1 MITNNRVIT
10 GEENTRLDHYLVEQ
24 LPEVTRTLIQKM
36 IKQEF
41 VTVNGKLEKANY
53 RLQVGDT
60 VIAKPM
66 DIEPEIDSII
76 PEDIALN
83 ILFED
88 DDIIIINKQAG
99 LVVHPG
105 KGNYTGTLVHGLK
118 HHCENLSTLNEAL
131 RPGIV
136 HRLDQETS
144 GIMVVAKTNNAH
156 SNIAAQFQDRTVEKT
171 YMGISWGIW
180 KEKEGCI
187 DVSLKR
193 NRKNPTTFCVDESG
207 RKAVTYFKV
216 LQDFRYM
223 SVVEFYPKTGRT
235 HQIRIHAMHMNH
247 SIVHDE
253 KYNGGVNRT
262 KGFLPE
268 VQRDIKLLLKK
279 MNRHALHAKQLS
291 FNHPISGE
299 RVNFT
304 AELPQDMQTM
314 IEHMQTHYG

>member
-10 GEENTRLDHYLVEQ
+10 GEENMRLDHYLVKQ
-24 LPEVTRTLIQKM
+24 LPEVTRTQIQKM

-60 VIAKPM
+60 VVAKPM

-76 PEDIALN
+76 PEDIPLN

-247 SIVHDE
+247 PIVHDE

-279 MNRHALHAKQLS
+279 MNRHGLHAKQLS

>member
-1 MITNNRVIT
+1 VIT
-10 GEENTRLDHYLVEQ
+10 GEENMRLDHYLVKQ
-24 LPEVTRTLIQKM
+24 LPEVTRTQIQKM

>member
-1 MITNNRVIT
+1 VIT
-10 GEENTRLDHYLVEQ
+10 GEENMRLDHYLVKQ
-24 LPEVTRTLIQKM
+24 LPEVTRTQIQKM

-76 PEDIALN
+76 PEDIPLN

-279 MNRHALHAKQLS
+279 MNRHGLHAKQLS

>member
-76 PEDIALN
+76 PEDIPLN

>member
-1 MITNNRVIT
+1 VIT
-10 GEENTRLDHYLVEQ
+10 GEENMRLDHYLVKQ
-24 LPEVTRTLIQKM
+24 LPEVTRTQIQKM

-76 PEDIALN
+76 PEDIPLN

-171 YMGISWGIW
+171 YIGISWGVW

>member
-1 MITNNRVIT
+1 VIT
-10 GEENTRLDHYLVEQ
+10 GEENMRLDHYLVKQ
-24 LPEVTRTLIQKM
+24 LPEVTRTQIQKM

-76 PEDIALN
+76 PEDIPLN

-235 HQIRIHAMHMNH
+235 HQIRIHAMHMNNP
-247 SIVHDE
+247 IVHDE

>member
-1 MITNNRVIT
+1 MITNDRVIT
-10 GEENTRLDHYLVEQ
+10 GEENTRLDHYLVKQ
-24 LPEVTRTLIQKM
+24 LPEVTRTQIQKM

-76 PEDIALN
+76 PEDIPLN

-247 SIVHDE
+247 PIVHDE

-279 MNRHALHAKQLS
+279 MNRHGLHAKQLS

>member
-1 MITNNRVIT
+1 VIT
-10 GEENTRLDHYLVEQ
+10 GEENTRLDHYLVKQ
-24 LPEVTRTLIQKM
+24 LPDVTRTQIQKM

-76 PEDIALN
+76 PEDIPLN

>member
-10 GEENTRLDHYLVEQ
+10 GEENMRLDHYLVEQ

-76 PEDIALN
+76 PEDIPLN

>member
-1 MITNNRVIT
+1 MITNDRVIT
-10 GEENTRLDHYLVEQ
+10 GEENTRLDHYLVKQ
-24 LPEVTRTLIQKM
+24 LPEVTRTQIQKM

-76 PEDIALN
+76 PEDIPLN

-279 MNRHALHAKQLS
+279 MNRHGLHAKQLS

>member
-1 MITNNRVIT
+1 MIT
-10 GEENTRLDHYLVEQ
+10 GEENMRLDHYLVEQ
-24 LPEVTRTLIQKM
+24 LPDVSRTHIQKM
-36 IKQEF
+36 IKQENI
-41 VTVNGKLEKANY
+41 TVNGKLEKANY
-53 RLQVGDT
+53 RLQVGDL
-60 VIAKPM
+60 VIAKPLE
-66 DIEPEIDSII
+66 IEPEIDSII
-76 PEDIALN
+76 PEDISLN

-88 DDIIIINKQAG
+88 EDIIIINKQAG
-99 LVVHPG
+99 VVVHPG

-118 HHCENLSTLNEAL
+118 HHCKKLSTLNDVL

-144 GIMVVAKTNNAH
+144 GVMVVAKTNNAH

-171 YMGISWGIW
+171 YVGISWGRWID
-180 KEKEGCI
+180 KEGCI

-193 NRKNPTTFCVDESG
+193 NRKNPMTFCVDESG
-207 RKAVTYFKV
+207 RNAVTHFKV
-216 LQDFRYM
+216 LQEFRYM

-247 SIVHDE
+247 PIVHDE

-268 VQRDIKLLLKK
+268 VQRDIKLLVKK
-279 MNRHALHAKQLS
+279 LGRHALHAKQLS
-291 FNHPISGE
+291 FNHPVSGE

-314 IEHMQTHYG
+314 IDHMQTHYG

>member
-1 MITNNRVIT
+1 VIT
-10 GEENTRLDHYLVEQ
+10 GEENTRLDHYLVKQ
-24 LPEVTRTLIQKM
+24 LPEVTRTQIQKM

-76 PEDIALN
+76 PEDIPLN

-279 MNRHALHAKQLS
+279 MNRHGLHAKQLS

>member
-1 MITNNRVIT
+1 MIT
-10 GEENTRLDHYLVEQ
+10 GEENMRLDHYLVEQ
-24 LPEVTRTLIQKM
+24 LPDVSRTHIQKM
-36 IKQEF
+36 IKQEYI
-41 VTVNGKLEKANY
+41 TVNGKLEKANY
-53 RLQVGDT
+53 RLQVGDL
-60 VIAKPM
+60 VIAKPL
-66 DIEPEIDSII
+66 DIEPDLDSII
-76 PEDIALN
+76 PEDISLN

-88 DDIIIINKQAG
+88 EDIIIINKQAG
-99 LVVHPG
+99 VVVHPG

-118 HHCENLSTLNEAL
+118 HHCKKLSTLNDVL

-144 GIMVVAKTNNAH
+144 GVMVVAKTNNAH

-171 YMGISWGIW
+171 YVGISWGRWID
-180 KEKEGCI
+180 KEGCI

-207 RKAVTYFKV
+207 RNAVTHFRV
-216 LQDFRYM
+216 LQEFRYM

-247 SIVHDE
+247 PIVHDE

-268 VQRDIKLLLKK
+268 VQRDIKLLVKK
-279 MNRHALHAKQLS
+279 LGRHALHAKQLS
-291 FNHPISGE
+291 FNHPVSGE

-304 AELPQDMQTM
+304 EELPQDMQTM
-314 IEHMQTHYG
+314 IDHMQTHYG

>member
-10 GEENTRLDHYLVEQ
+10 GEENMRLDHYLVKQ
-24 LPEVTRTLIQKM
+24 LPEVTRTQIQKM

-76 PEDIALN
+76 PEDIPLN

>member
-1 MITNNRVIT
+1 VIT
-10 GEENTRLDHYLVEQ
+10 GEENTRLDHYLVKQ
-24 LPEVTRTLIQKM
+24 LPEVTRTQIQKM

-76 PEDIALN
+76 PEDIPLN

>member
-10 GEENTRLDHYLVEQ
+10 GEENMRLDHYLVKQ
-24 LPEVTRTLIQKM
+24 LPDVTRTQIQKM

-76 PEDIALN
+76 PEDIPLN

>member
-1 MITNNRVIT
+1 VIT
-10 GEENTRLDHYLVEQ
+10 GEENMRLDHYLVKQ
-24 LPEVTRTLIQKM
+24 LPEVTRTQIQKM

-76 PEDIALN
+76 PEDIPLN

-247 SIVHDE
+247 PIVHDE

-279 MNRHALHAKQLS
+279 MNRHGLHAKQLS

>member
-10 GEENTRLDHYLVEQ
+10 GEENTRLDHYLVKQ
-24 LPEVTRTLIQKM
+24 LPDVTRTQIQKM

-76 PEDIALN
+76 PEDIPLN

>member
-10 GEENTRLDHYLVEQ
+10 GEENTRLDHYLVKQ
-24 LPEVTRTLIQKM
+24 LPEVTRTQIQKM

-76 PEDIALN
+76 PEDIPLN

>member
-1 MITNNRVIT
+1 VIT
-10 GEENTRLDHYLVEQ
+10 GEENMRLDHYLVKQ
-24 LPEVTRTLIQKM
+24 LPEVTRTQIQKM

-76 PEDIALN
+76 PEDIPLN

-235 HQIRIHAMHMNH
+235 HQIRIHAMHMNNP
-247 SIVHDE
+247 IVHDE

-279 MNRHALHAKQLS
+279 MNRHGLHAKQLS

>member
-1 MITNNRVIT
+1 VIT
-10 GEENTRLDHYLVEQ
+10 GEENMRLDHYLVKQ
-24 LPEVTRTLIQKM
+24 LPDVTRTQIQKM

-76 PEDIALN
+76 PEDIPLN

>member
-1 MITNNRVIT
+1 LITNNRVIT
-10 GEENTRLDHYLVEQ
+10 GEENMRLDHYLVEQ
-24 LPEVTRTLIQKM
+24 LPEVTRTQIQKM

-60 VIAKPM
+60 VVAKPM

-76 PEDIALN
+76 PEDIPLN

-171 YMGISWGIW
+171 YIGISWGVW
-180 KEKEGCI
+180 KDKEGCI

-247 SIVHDE
+247 PIVHDE
-253 KYNGGVNRT
+253 KYNGGINRT

-279 MNRHALHAKQLS
+279 MNRHGLHAKQLS

>member
-1 MITNNRVIT
+1 VIT

-24 LPEVTRTLIQKM
+24 LPEVTRTQIQKM

-76 PEDIALN
+76 PEDIPLN

>member
-1 MITNNRVIT
+1 MIT
-10 GEENTRLDHYLVEQ
+10 GDENMRLDHYLVEQ
-24 LPEVTRTLIQKM
+24 LPDVSRTHIQKM
-36 IKQEF
+36 IKQENI
-41 VTVNGKLEKANY
+41 TVNGKLEKANY
-53 RLQVGDT
+53 RLQVGDL
-60 VIAKPM
+60 VIAKPLE
-66 DIEPEIDSII
+66 IEPEIDSII
-76 PEDIALN
+76 PEDISLN

-88 DDIIIINKQAG
+88 EDIIIINKQAG
-99 LVVHPG
+99 VVVHPG

-118 HHCENLSTLNEAL
+118 HHCKKLSTLNDVL

-144 GIMVVAKTNNAH
+144 GVMVVAKTNNAH

-171 YMGISWGIW
+171 YIGISWGRWID
-180 KEKEGCI
+180 KEGCI

-193 NRKNPTTFCVDESG
+193 NRKNPMTFCVDESG
-207 RKAVTYFKV
+207 RNAVTHFKV
-216 LQDFRYM
+216 LQEFRYM

-247 SIVHDE
+247 PIVHDE

-268 VQRDIKLLLKK
+268 VQRDIKLLVKK
-279 MNRHALHAKQLS
+279 LGRHALHAKQLS
-291 FNHPISGE
+291 FNHPVSGE

-314 IEHMQTHYG
+314 IDHMQTHYG

>member
-1 MITNNRVIT
+1 VIT
-10 GEENTRLDHYLVEQ
+10 GEENMRLDHYLVKQ
-24 LPEVTRTLIQKM
+24 LPEVTRTQIQKM

-76 PEDIALN
+76 PEDIPLN

>member
-1 MITNNRVIT
+1 MIT
-10 GEENTRLDHYLVEQ
+10 GEENTRLDHYLVKQ
-24 LPEVTRTLIQKM
+24 LPDVTRTLIQKM

-76 PEDIALN
+76 PEDIPLN

>member
-10 GEENTRLDHYLVEQ
+10 GEENMRLDHYLVEQ

-76 PEDIALN
+76 PEDIPLN

-223 SVVEFYPKTGRT
+223 SVVEFY
-235 HQIRIHAMHMNH
+235 
-247 SIVHDE
+247 
-253 KYNGGVNRT
+253 
-262 KGFLPE
+262 
-268 VQRDIKLLLKK
+268 
-279 MNRHALHAKQLS
+279 
-291 FNHPISGE
+291 
-299 RVNFT
+299 
-304 AELPQDMQTM
+304 
-314 IEHMQTHYG
+314 

>member
-10 GEENTRLDHYLVEQ
+10 GEENTRLDHYLVKQ
-24 LPEVTRTLIQKM
+24 LPDVTRTQIQKM

-76 PEDIALN
+76 PEDIPLN

-171 YMGISWGIW
+171 YIGISWGVW
-180 KEKEGCI
+180 KDKEGCI

>member
-1 MITNNRVIT
+1 VIT
-10 GEENTRLDHYLVEQ
+10 GEENMRLDHYLVKQ
-24 LPEVTRTLIQKM
+24 LPEVTRTQIQKM

-171 YMGISWGIW
+171 YIGISWGVW

>member
-1 MITNNRVIT
+1 VIT

-76 PEDIALN
+76 PEDIPLN

>member
-1 MITNNRVIT
+1 LITNNRVIT
-10 GEENTRLDHYLVEQ
+10 GEENMRLDHYLVKQ
-24 LPEVTRTLIQKM
+24 LPEVTRTQIQKM

-76 PEDIALN
+76 PEDIPLN

-171 YMGISWGIW
+171 YMGISWGVW

-247 SIVHDE
+247 PIVHDE

-279 MNRHALHAKQLS
+279 MNRHGLHAKQLS

>member
-1 MITNNRVIT
+1 MIT
-10 GEENTRLDHYLVEQ
+10 GEENMRLDHYLVEQ
-24 LPEVTRTLIQKM
+24 LPDVSRTHIQKM
-36 IKQEF
+36 IKQENI
-41 VTVNGKLEKANY
+41 TVNGKLEKANY
-53 RLQVGDT
+53 RLQVGDL
-60 VIAKPM
+60 VIAKPLE
-66 DIEPEIDSII
+66 IEPEIDSII
-76 PEDIALN
+76 PEDISLN

-88 DDIIIINKQAG
+88 EDIIIINKQAG
-99 LVVHPG
+99 VVVHPG

-118 HHCENLSTLNEAL
+118 HHCKKLSTLNDVL

-144 GIMVVAKTNNAH
+144 GVMVVAKTNNAH

-171 YMGISWGIW
+171 YIGISWGRWID
-180 KEKEGCI
+180 KEGCI

-193 NRKNPTTFCVDESG
+193 NRKNPMTFCVDESG
-207 RKAVTYFKV
+207 RNAVTHFKV
-216 LQDFRYM
+216 LQEFRYM

-247 SIVHDE
+247 PIVHDE

-268 VQRDIKLLLKK
+268 VQRDIKLLVKK
-279 MNRHALHAKQLS
+279 LGRHALHAKQLS
-291 FNHPISGE
+291 FNHPVSGE

-314 IEHMQTHYG
+314 IDHMQTHYG

>member
-1 MITNNRVIT
+1 M
-10 GEENTRLDHYLVEQ
+10 RLDHYLVEQ
-24 LPEVTRTLIQKM
+24 LPDVSRTHIQKM
-36 IKQEF
+36 IKQEYI
-41 VTVNGKLEKANY
+41 TVNGKLEKANY
-53 RLQVGDT
+53 RLQVGDL
-60 VIAKPM
+60 VIAKPL

-76 PEDIALN
+76 PEDISLN

-88 DDIIIINKQAG
+88 EDIIIINKQAG
-99 LVVHPG
+99 VVVHPG

-118 HHCENLSTLNEAL
+118 HHCKKLSTLNDVL

-144 GIMVVAKTNNAH
+144 GVMVVAKTNNAH

-171 YMGISWGIW
+171 YIGISWGRWID
-180 KEKEGCI
+180 KEGCI

-207 RKAVTYFKV
+207 RNAVTHYKV
-216 LQDFRYM
+216 LQEFRFM

-247 SIVHDE
+247 SIVHDK
-253 KYNGGVNRT
+253 KYNGGINRT

-279 MNRHALHAKQLS
+279 IGRHSLHAKQLS
-291 FNHPISGE
+291 FSHPISGE

-314 IEHMQTHYG
+314 IDHMQTHYG

>member
-1 MITNNRVIT
+1 VIT
-10 GEENTRLDHYLVEQ
+10 GEENMRLDHYLVEQ
-24 LPEVTRTLIQKM
+24 LPEVTRTQIQKM

-76 PEDIALN
+76 PEDIPLN

>member
-1 MITNNRVIT
+1 MIT
-10 GEENTRLDHYLVEQ
+10 GEENMRLDHYLVEQ
-24 LPEVTRTLIQKM
+24 LPEVTRTQIQKM

-60 VIAKPM
+60 VVAKPM

-76 PEDIALN
+76 PEDIPLN

-171 YMGISWGIW
+171 YIGISWGVW
-180 KEKEGCI
+180 KDKEGCI

-223 SVVEFYPKTGRT
+223 SVVEFLSKDRAHASNSYPCNAYESS
-235 HQIRIHAMHMNH
+235 HC
-247 SIVHDE
+247 S
-253 KYNGGVNRT
+253 
-262 KGFLPE
+262 
-268 VQRDIKLLLKK
+268 
-279 MNRHALHAKQLS
+279 
-291 FNHPISGE
+291 
-299 RVNFT
+299 
-304 AELPQDMQTM
+304 
-314 IEHMQTHYG
+314 